1 MPDDRFHAPKIWFLR
16 HGETYWNA
24 IRRIQGQLESELT
37 ETGIAHAHAQARV
50 MPSILAHNP
59 PCYVSPLGR
68 AQQTAQIALGDYS
81 FQTDARLAEAHA
93 GDWQGLL
100 RDDVAVDYAHIVSP
114 DMTALDVFLSA
125 PGGEGWEVFS
135 ARVLNFLSELTEPS
149 VIVGHGL
156 WGQVMRGHLLGLARA
171 EMGDLSNEQACVYVL
186 ENGTEQVLR

>member
-1 MPDDRFHAPKIWFLR
+1 MPADSVDAPRIWFLR
-16 HGETYWNA
+16 HGETHWNA

-37 ETGIAHAHAQARV
+37 ETGIAHAQAQARV

-68 AQQTAQIALGDYS
+68 AQQTAQIALGGYCY
-81 FQTDARLAEAHA
+81 QTDARLAEAHA

-100 RDDVAVDYAHIVSP
+100 RDDVAVDYADIVTP
-114 DMTALDVFLSA
+114 DMSALEVFLAA
-125 PGGEGWEVFS
+125 PGGEGWDMFN
-135 ARVLNFLSELTEPS
+135 ARVLDFLRELSEPT

-156 WGQVMRGHLLGLARA
+156 WGQVMRGHLLGLERA
-171 EMGDLSNEQACVYVL
+171 DMGHLSNEQACVYVL